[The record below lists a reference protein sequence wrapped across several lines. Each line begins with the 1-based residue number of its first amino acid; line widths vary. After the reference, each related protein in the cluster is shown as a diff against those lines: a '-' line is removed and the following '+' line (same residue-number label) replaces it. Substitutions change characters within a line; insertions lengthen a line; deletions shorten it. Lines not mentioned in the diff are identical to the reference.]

1 MRRYVSLKS
10 AASVL
15 TILLCNHFFCP
26 AGQAALK
33 GGCAKVNITPP
44 LGIPLIGSYGKPSD
58 DILDELHAK
67 ALVLNDGNNTIA
79 IVSADLLYTP
89 LEEIT
94 NPARRII
101 KEKTGIPEEHILI
114 CATHTHSG
122 PEVFTRSKLRPD
134 QEIPA
139 SKIDQ
144 CYLQILIRKIADA
157 AVLAHK
163 HKREVK
169 IGAAKGRI
177 PEIVFNR
184 RPKAPDGSAVM
195 TWKVSAEAAETREI
209 ETRPDGS
216 TTVSFTLDANE
227 PNLTFGPIDP
237 EVWVL
242 RVEDANNNI
251 VGAIVNFACHPV
263 CVYPYLPT
271 AISADFPGDATDMV
285 EQTEGGVCLFAL
297 GTAGDIVPYQ
307 RGVKAHQ
314 QIGRALGA
322 EALRRLQPA
331 GTWAGQFVGAS
342 DQATLDA
349 VKKEVKFPVKK
360 LVSADDEEKADK
372 AAEYITT
379 EMQILRLGDIYI
391 LGLPGEVLAEV
402 GLEIKKRAGIE
413 KLLVIS
419 ISNDAIGYVCH
430 GRAYEEGGYEP
441 GSATNLAKG
450 AGEIMTEEALDLI
463 KQIRQRR

>member
-1 MRRYVSLKS
+1 LRNCWLY
-10 AASVL
+10 
-15 TILLCNHFFCP
+15 
-26 AGQAALK
+26 
-33 GGCAKVNITPP
+33 
-44 LGIPLIGSYGKPSD
+44 
-58 DILDELHAK
+58 AK

-79 IVSADLLYTP
+79 IICADLLYTP

-101 KEKTGIPEEHILI
+101 KERTGIPEEHILI

-122 PEVFTRSKLRPD
+122 PEVFTRSKFKSG
-134 QEIPA
+134 QKAAEA
-139 SKIDQ
+139 GIDQ
-144 CYLQILIRKIADA
+144 AYLQILIRKIADA
-157 AVLAHK
+157 AFLAHK

-195 TWKVSAEAAETREI
+195 TWKVTAEVAATRTI
-209 ETRPDGS
+209 ETGPDGS
-216 TTVSFTLDANE
+216 TTVSFTLDVNE

-263 CVYPYLPT
+263 CVYPHLPT
-271 AISADFPGDATDMV
+271 AISADFPGDAADMV

-297 GTAGDIVPYQ
+297 GAAGDIVPYQ

-314 QIGRALGA
+314 QIGRALGT
-322 EALRRLQPA
+322 EALRRLQ
-331 GTWAGQFVGAS
+331 FVGTS
-342 DQATLDA
+342 DEATLDA
-349 VKKEVKFPVKK
+349 VKKEIKFPAKK
-360 LVSADDEEKADK
+360 LVSADDEKKPDK

-379 EMQILRLGDIYI
+379 EMQVLRLGDIYI

-413 KLLVIS
+413 KLFVIS
-419 ISNDAIGYVCH
+419 LSNDAIGYVCH

-441 GSATNLAKG
+441 GPATNLAKG
-450 AGEIMTEEALDLI
+450 AGEIMTEEALNLI

>member
-1 MRRYVSLKS
+1 MRWYVSLKS
-10 AASVL
+10 AAAVL
-15 TILLCNHFFCP
+15 TILLCSHFFCP

-58 DILDELHAK
+58 DILDELYAK

-89 LEEIT
+89 LDEIT

-101 KEKTGIPEEHILI
+101 KEKTDIPEEHILI

-144 CYLQILIRKIADA
+144 SYLQTLIRKIADA

-184 RPKAPDGSAVM
+184 RPKASDGSAVM
-195 TWKVSAEAAETREI
+195 TWSVPAEIAATREI

-216 TTVSFTLDANE
+216 TAVSFTLDVNE

-263 CVYPYLPT
+263 CVYPHLPT

-285 EQTEGGVCLFAL
+285 EQTEGGICLFAL

-322 EALRRLQPA
+322 EALRRLQ
-331 GTWAGQFVGAS
+331 FVGAS
-342 DQATLDA
+342 DEVTLDA
-349 VKKEVKFPVKK
+349 IKKEIKFPVKK
-360 LVSADDEEKADK
+360 LVSADDEKKADK
-372 AAEYITT
+372 VAEYITT
-379 EMQILRLGDIYI
+379 EIQILRLGDIYI

-413 KLLVIS
+413 KLFVVSL
-419 ISNDAIGYVCH
+419 SNDAIGYVCH
-430 GRAYEEGGYEP
+430 SRAYEEGGYEP

-450 AGEIMTEEALDLI
+450 AGEIMTKEALDLI